1 MKRQYHPR
9 ATDIERQ
16 LAARAAF
23 ELLCGKREYGEVE
36 RRRPTTSS
44 SNATRA
50 SERRDWPALG
60 LLAAV
65 GAGADDRR

>member
-1 MKRQYHPR
+1 MKRQFHPR
-9 ATDIERQ
+9 VTDPERQ

-23 ELLCGKREYGEVE
+23 ELLRSKREYGEVE
-36 RRRPTTSS
+36 LRPLPTSS

-50 SERRDWPALG
+50 SEQRDWPALG

-65 GAGADDRR
+65 GAGPDDRC